1 MNTNLVYE
9 RPSQSLNSRDLM
21 TGTGPRTLNLMTG
34 GLNLM
39 TGGPPYTKSN
49 DWDGPRTLN
58 LMTGTALVH

>member
-1 MNTNLVYE
+1 
-9 RPSQSLNSRDLM
+9 M

-58 LMTGTALVH
+58 LMTGTALRTLI